1 MSTKYMR
8 GEDTP
13 FIPQHARQKQSG
25 GSRKTMF
32 LLAGGGVILFL
43 GVVLAV
49 VLLSKKPSVG
59 PVALPVSPTP
69 AIVPLSTVTP
79 TLSPSPSPLPARLT
93 IRGVSVRDFTKDPS
107 GTLPNGAYLL
117 ERNDDF
123 QIVFDPKT
131 NLFSITILNANF
143 VRTRAR
149 AEERFLILLGVGE
162 DEVCPLHVEI
172 ATPSTVNKAY
182 AGLVFK
188 FSTCE

>member
-1 MSTKYMR
+1 MSTKYVR
-8 GEDTP
+8 GEDTLFAP
-13 FIPQHARQKQSG
+13 TPGRSHHTGMSLHVIA
-25 GSRKTMF
+25 

-149 AEERFLILLGVGE
+149 AEERFLTILEIGE
-162 DEVCPLHVEI
+162 DEVCPLSVEI
-172 ATPSTVNKAY
+172 ATSSTINKAY

-188 FSTCE
+188 FSKCE

>member
-49 VLLSKKPSVG
+49 VLLSKKPSIG

-79 TLSPSPSPLPARLT
+79 TLSPSPSPLPARLA

-123 QIVFDPKT
+123 QIVYDPKT
-131 NLFSITILNANF
+131 SLFSITILNANF

-149 AEERFLILLGVGE
+149 AEERFLTILEIGE
-162 DEVCPLHVEI
+162 DEVCPLSVEI
-172 ATPSTVNKAY
+172 ATSSTINKAY

-188 FSTCE
+188 FSKCE

>member
-49 VLLSKKPSVG
+49 VLLSKKPSIG

-79 TLSPSPSPLPARLT
+79 TLSPSPSPLPARLA

-123 QIVFDPKT
+123 QIVYHPPTAVFA
-131 NLFSITILNANF
+131 ITILHPNF
-143 VRTRAR
+143 VVTRTRA
-149 AEERFLILLGVGE
+149 EETFLQILDIGK
-162 DEVCPLHVEI
+162 DDVCLLHVET
-172 ATPSTVNKAY
+172 ATPASVNKTY
-182 AGLVFK
+182 AGLAFGI
-188 FSTCE
+188 SHCE